1 MQCYVQDASSSASSG
16 LSSSKKPRPGTQKK
30 TMVVLLYGT
39 LNPGTVDGCQLVMAS
54 GAPLGADPPRLVGRE
69 LIIAQAN
76 SCRNPQEAAGNCYS
90 GPVYLYIK
98 SKENHLFLVIHK
110 KPGLHFNWFAYYI
123 PTKLEIVRTGKTYVA
138 PAGAKGQVIRFHV
151 SCPTF
156 RPKTNWSSSCRINLY
171 ILLRCVWWELFNI
184 SPHRTRQPSLEAP
197 KSNTFLGRDLTF
209 PGEYLGYSAWPRRFS
224 VNWR

>member
-16 LSSSKKPRPGTQKK
+16 LSSSKKPRPGTKKK

-39 LNPGTVDGCQLVMAS
+39 LNPGTVDGCQLVMVS

-69 LIIAQAN
+69 PIIAQAN

-123 PTKLEIVRTGKTYVA
+123 PTKLEIVRTGKTYDRPSKSKRSGHQVPCFMPHL
-138 PAGAKGQVIRFHV
+138 PAKNKLVIV
-151 SCPTF
+151 
-156 RPKTNWSSSCRINLY
+156 
-171 ILLRCVWWELFNI
+171 V
-184 SPHRTRQPSLEAP
+184 PHQ
-197 KSNTFLGRDLTF
+197 FI
-209 PGEYLGYSAWPRRFS
+209 YSAS
-224 VNWR
+224 VRLMRTF